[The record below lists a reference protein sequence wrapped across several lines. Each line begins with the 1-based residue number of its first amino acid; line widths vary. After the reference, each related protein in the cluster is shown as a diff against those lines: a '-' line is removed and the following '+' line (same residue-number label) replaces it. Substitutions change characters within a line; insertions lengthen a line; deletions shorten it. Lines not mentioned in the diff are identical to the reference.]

1 MQIKPLTSKEEID
14 SIILEAGLEIKDS
27 WSVNESKYILFKG
40 KLHDYCL
47 SVNLIARVH
56 YCMSYEDCSKV
67 KFVYVGNNRDDL
79 LSKIKELVEDSI
91 SS

>member
-1 MQIKPLTSKEEID
+1 MQAKPLTSKEELE
-14 SIILEAGLEIKDS
+14 SIILEAGLEVKDS
-27 WSVNESKYILFKG
+27 WSATESKYILFKG

-56 YCMSYEDCSKV
+56 YCMSYEEGAKV
-67 KFVYVGNNRDDL
+67 KFVYIGNSKKDL
-79 LSKIKELVEDSI
+79 LNKIKELVEDSI